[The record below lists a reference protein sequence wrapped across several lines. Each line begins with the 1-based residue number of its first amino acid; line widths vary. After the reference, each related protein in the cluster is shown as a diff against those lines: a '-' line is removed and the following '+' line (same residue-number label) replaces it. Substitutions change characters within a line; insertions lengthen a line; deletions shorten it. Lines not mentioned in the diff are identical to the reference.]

1 MYDYIIILTAIIR
14 QFKSQIILF
23 IFCIFD
29 IMIKKQED
37 IMDDRS
43 LLENIKYNN
52 DGLVPVIAQDYYTN
66 QVLMLAWMNKES
78 LELTIEKRLMT
89 YYSRS
94 RRKLWL
100 KGETSGHFQE
110 LKSLSID
117 CDGDTLLA
125 KIVQTG
131 AACHT
136 GEYSCFYRS
145 IDI

>member
-1 MYDYIIILTAIIR
+1 
-14 QFKSQIILF
+14 
-23 IFCIFD
+23 
-29 IMIKKQED
+29 
-37 IMDDRS
+37 MDDRS